1 VYISNDLK
9 QYIAIERRIMTD
21 LVSSAMLSPNYLSPQ
36 IKQASLV
43 VVKGQVKIPMTPSQ
57 EGFATMKQSTVSAL
71 CKNGTSHIYT
81 GVLLVDVL
89 DSAGVTLG
97 DKLDNKRLTRYILV
111 TSADGYQAVFPLT
124 EVERSIKNHNIL
136 VAFLRDGMPLQN
148 GEGPFRI
155 ISPDDKKRSR
165 WVRQIHSIEMKLA
178 E

>member
-1 VYISNDLK
+1 
-9 QYIAIERRIMTD
+9 MTD
-21 LVSSAMLSPNYLSPQ
+21 PVSSAILSRNSLPPP
-36 IKQASLV
+36 IKQAPLLV
-43 VVKGQVKIPMTPSQ
+43 IKDQVKIPVTLLP
-57 EGFATMKQSTVSAL
+57 EGLSTMKQSTVSAL